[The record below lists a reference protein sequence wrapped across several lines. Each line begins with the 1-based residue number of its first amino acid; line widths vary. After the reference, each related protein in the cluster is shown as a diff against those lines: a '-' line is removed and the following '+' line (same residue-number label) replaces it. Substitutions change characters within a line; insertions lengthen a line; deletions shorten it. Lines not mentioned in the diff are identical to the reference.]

1 MNIQNWIL
9 ITGLVL
15 GHHSGLQ
22 SAGPLPLSK
31 QIGRVNILLTDLN
44 LSSESPKI
52 PPVTFGAT
60 PAIGESLT
68 IDFDQASKF
77 IKKQGFNAES
87 LGWIP
92 GQTLVI
98 TRKTRLIDPLEL
110 LDQLTVALLN
120 TTHNLDGDLHLEFL
134 REPAEIRIPDDTYEV
149 ALTQSQANGII
160 SRFIIPFSILIDGE
174 FVYQGSA
181 ALKAKILKQVLL
193 SSRRISRGEALN
205 ESDFYLA
212 EQNTLTIKGAPI
224 GIESS
229 LVGLESKS
237 TILKDKPLLR
247 RHTAKT
253 PIVGRGDI
261 VDAIL
266 TKGAMS
272 ITMKVQIL
280 DKGAPGDIVRVRNPN
295 SKKQLKGIVTDES
308 TIKIL

>member
-1 MNIQNWIL
+1 MNIRTLIL
-9 ITGLVL
+9 VTSLVL

-31 QIGRVNILLTDLN
+31 QIGRANIFLTDLN
-44 LSSESPKI
+44 LSSESQEI

-60 PAIGESLT
+60 PAIGKSLT
-68 IDFDQASKF
+68 IDFNQASDF
-77 IKKQGFNAES
+77 IIKQGFTTES

-134 REPAEIRIPDDTYEV
+134 REPAEIRIPDDNYEI
-149 ALTQSQANGII
+149 ALTRSQANGIK
-160 SRFIIPFSILIDGE
+160 SRFIIPFSVLIDGE

-181 ALKAKILKQVLL
+181 ALKAKIFKRVLL
-193 SSRRISRGEALN
+193 SSRRISRGESLN

-212 EQNTLTIKGAPI
+212 EQNTLSIKGVPL

-229 LVGLESKS
+229 LLGLESKS
-237 TILKDKPLLR
+237 TILKDHPILK
-247 RHTAKT
+247 RHTGKT
-253 PIVGRGDI
+253 PVVGRGDL
-261 VDAIL
+261 VNAIL

-280 DKGAPGDIVRVRNPN
+280 DKGAPGDIVRVRNLK

-308 TIKIL
+308 TIQIL